1 MLTIV
6 HKLYIINGSINHSY
20 MIKRQL
26 FDTLINNQKP
36 GFINIIYGSRRVGKT
51 VLLEQLKDYYQN
63 DKIVFINGDT
73 SEGQELLQENSEI
86 KLTNLVQNYT
96 AVFIDEAQR
105 ISNIGLSLKIII
117 DKFPDKKIFVTGSS
131 SLELTR
137 GIKESLTGRNIVF
150 QLYPLSLSEI
160 ADGVE
165 DYKKRHLLDELLIYG
180 GYPYLRQLGTANE
193 KQHYLKEIT
202 TDYLFKDVLLLE
214 RIDNPDNFKKLAI
227 LLAWQIG
234 KEVSLNELAN
244 NLNIDVKTVSRYL
257 YLLEKSFIIFPLGA
271 YAGNLRKEVAKAKKY
286 YFYDLG
292 IRNALVGQFLPL
304 TSRADIGEL
313 WENFLMVE
321 RRKKMDYQRKI
332 FEHYFWRAYSGAEI
346 DLVEKQNA
354 SLAVFEFKWQDKKF
368 RTPKK
373 FYEQYKTEARVVSSD
388 NFQEFIG

>member
-1 MLTIV
+1 
-6 HKLYIINGSINHSY
+6 

-26 FDTLINNQKP
+26 FDTLINNQKF

-63 DKIVFINGDT
+63 DKIIFINGDT
-73 SEGQELLQENSEI
+73 SEGQESLRENSEI
-86 KLTNLVQNYT
+86 KLTNLVQNYST
-96 AVFIDEAQR
+96 IFIDEAQR

-117 DKFPDKKIFVTGSS
+117 DKFPAKKIFVTGSS

-137 GIKESLTGRNIVF
+137 GIKESLTGRNIVC
-150 QLYPLSLSEI
+150 QLYPLSLPEI
-160 ADGVE
+160 AVGVE
-165 DYKKRHLLDELLIYG
+165 DYKKRHLLDDLLVYG
-180 GYPYLRQLGTANE
+180 GYPYLQQLGTAAE

-202 TDYLFKDVLLLE
+202 DDYLFKDVLLLE
-214 RIDNPDNFKKLAI
+214 RIDNPDTFKKLAV

-257 YLLEKSFIIFPLGA
+257 YLLEKSFIVFPLGA
-271 YAGNLRKEVAKAKKY
+271 YVSNLRKEVAKAKKY

-292 IRNALVGQFLPL
+292 IRNALVGQFFPL
-304 TSRADIGEL
+304 TSRADVGEL

-332 FEHYFWRAYSGAEI
+332 FEHYFWRTYSGAEI
-346 DLVEKQNA
+346 DLVEKQNTD
-354 SLAVFEFKWQDKKF
+354 LAAFEFKWQDKKF
-368 RTPKK
+368 KTPKQ
-373 FYEQYKTEARVVSSD
+373 FHEHYKVEARVVSQN
-388 NFQEFIG
+388 NFQEFVR